1 MLAIILPFSMVKS
14 LEKLSNLSSFG
25 LVTCS
30 IGLIITLIASI
41 WKICISGISDDMD
54 YWKFEFTSLI
64 SFFGSILLM
73 YDVNGIYTEIRSEMK

>member
-54 YWKFEFTSLI
+54 Y
-64 SFFGSILLM
+64 
-73 YDVNGIYTEIRSEMK
+73 